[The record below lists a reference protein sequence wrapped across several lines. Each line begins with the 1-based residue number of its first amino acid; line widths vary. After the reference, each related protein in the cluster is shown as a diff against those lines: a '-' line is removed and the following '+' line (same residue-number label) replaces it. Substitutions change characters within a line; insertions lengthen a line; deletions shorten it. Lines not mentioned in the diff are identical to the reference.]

1 MLSSINVYSRL
12 KVSELDLLVES
23 FKVSFDLQL
32 QDLFSDEELNLME
45 SKIDS
50 MAAIYVQ
57 PILNELTF
65 DDFYCDSIHEE
76 GQRQLFSECRSTIIF
91 ENIPYLET
99 NPFQVTYLIELLE
112 KMDDVIIDCGGVS
125 NLLYKENFL
134 KDIRR
139 YKGIDT
145 LLSRIE
151 IKSTLKKTSAP
162 VDPID
167 FLIQD
172 VYKEFD
178 RLKNKNLDQ
187 NELSEKVQKIFLIMR
202 NEKLDSEELFRK
214 TGLGAKDFDDGLER
228 LKFWLRKF

>member
-1 MLSSINVYSRL
+1 MFSSINAYSRL
-12 KVSELDLLVES
+12 KVSDLDLLVES

-32 QDLFSDEELNLME
+32 QDLFSDEELTLME

-65 DDFYCDSIHEE
+65 DDFYCDPILE
-76 GQRQLFSECRSTIIF
+76 QRQRQFFSECQSTILF

-99 NPFQVTYLIELLE
+99 NPFQVTYLIELME

-125 NLLYKENFL
+125 NLLYKEDFL

-139 YKGIDT
+139 YKGVDT
-145 LLSRIE
+145 LLSKID
-151 IKSTLKKTSAP
+151 IKPTLKKTSTP

-178 RLKNKNLDQ
+178 RLKNKDLDQ
-187 NELSEKVQKIFLIMR
+187 SELSEKVQKIFQIMR
-202 NEKLDSEELFRK
+202 NDLLEGEEIFRK

>member
-12 KVSELDLLVES
+12 KVSDLDFLVES

-65 DDFYCDSIHEE
+65 DDFYCDPILEE
-76 GQRQLFSECRSTIIF
+76 RQRQFFSECQSTILF

-99 NPFQVTYLIELLE
+99 NPFQVTYLVELME
-112 KMDDVIIDCGGVS
+112 KVDEVIIDCGGVS
-125 NLLYKENFL
+125 NLLYKADFL
-134 KDIRR
+134 KLVRG
-139 YKGIDT
+139 YKGVDSLI
-145 LLSRIE
+145 SKIE
-151 IKSTLKKTSAP
+151 IKPKLKQTTIP
-162 VDPID
+162 IHPID

-178 RLKNKNLDQ
+178 RLKNKELDQ
-187 NELSEKVQKIFLIMR
+187 KDLSEKVQKIFLIMR
-202 NEKLDSEELFRK
+202 NDKLDSEELVRK